1 MEWNVR
7 KIDWFFWRRFSK
19 IWIQFQFRK
28 KDTFFCCSRFFVAV
42 DFLWQG
48 SDQKQK
54 KSRNHFSTAKKNRR
68 FHSSGTFKKSTDFSA
83 VEFEFSFNFKKRPIF
98 LWQSIFCCSRFFVVE
113 IWLKTENLLK
123 SVFDGCLC
131 RRFFVAVE
139 FLWHRKTPVGF
150 RWFEI

>member
-1 MEWNVR
+1 MFSFNFEKTTLFFVAVDFLWQSIFCGSNPSKNIYLQK
-7 KIDWFFWRRFSK
+7 KIGRQKNRRFYWSEMFEK
-19 IWIQFQFRK
+19 STDFLIQFQFRK

-68 FHSSGTFKKSTDFSA
+68 FHSSWIFKKSTDFSA

-113 IWLKTENLLK
+113 I
-123 SVFDGCLC
+123 
-131 RRFFVAVE
+131 
-139 FLWHRKTPVGF
+139 
-150 RWFEI
+150 